1 MKALLWSGR
10 IICLLMFLFAAPF
23 ALGYGMPDFA
33 KLPWYDLVQLAL
45 IAAALLGL
53 LMAWRWEMAAGLILT
68 GSGVLSSLVGLAAG
82 FDLYSPLLFCLAPG
96 LLLLAYAMVQKRRLR
111 QGIRASPPAGCGV

>member
-23 ALGYGMPDFA
+23 AFGYGMPDLA
-33 KLPWYDLVQLAL
+33 KLAWYDLVQLAL

-53 LMAWRWEMAAGLILT
+53 LMAWRWEMAAGFILT
-68 GSGVLSSLVGLAAG
+68 GSGALSSLVGVLAG
-82 FDLYSPLLFCLAPG
+82 FDPFSPLDFCMVPG
-96 LLLLAYAMVQKRRLR
+96 IMLLVYAVRRGKEAR
-111 QGIRASPPAGCGV
+111 RAG

>member
-23 ALGYGMPDFA
+23 ALGYGLPDFA

-53 LMAWRWEMAAGLILT
+53 LMAWRWEMTAGLVLI
-68 GSGVLSSLVGLAAG
+68 GSGALSSLVGVLAG
-82 FDLYSPLLFCLAPG
+82 FDPFSPLDFCMAPG
-96 LLLLAYAMVQKRRLR
+96 LLLLLYAVRRNKEAR
-111 QGIRASPPAGCGV
+111 RAG